1 MKNLILILIIPALI
15 AGFGCKKAEKSPE
28 GPADIRIKNLSD
40 MAFEE
45 FSVDT
50 SGGEHS
56 WGALAAGGTSEYKRY
71 EKAYRVAEITAVING
86 ETFSTGTVNY
96 NYEVVLGQGK
106 FSYEVYIQNFDNKV
120 LAIQRVIPEAPID

>member
-1 MKNLILILIIPALI
+1 MKNVLLILLILLFV
-15 AGFGCKKAEKSPE
+15 AGTGCKKVENTPE

-45 FSVDT
+45 FTIDT
-50 SGGEHS
+50 SGGEHTY
-56 WGALAAGGTSEYKRY
+56 GPLAAKGTSEYKRF
-71 EKAYRVAEITAVING
+71 EKAYRIAEINAIIDG

-106 FSYEVYIQNFDNKV
+106 FTYEVYIQNLDNRV
-120 LAIQRVIPEAPID
+120 LAIEYWQ